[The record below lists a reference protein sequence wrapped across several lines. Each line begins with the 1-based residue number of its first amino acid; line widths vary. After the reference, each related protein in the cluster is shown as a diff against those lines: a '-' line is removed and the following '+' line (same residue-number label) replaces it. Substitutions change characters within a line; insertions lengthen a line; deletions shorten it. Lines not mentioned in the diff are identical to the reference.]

1 MSVLIFNML
10 LLAILFGI
18 NPTIANALNMI
29 DIEPGSNT
37 SFGGLST
44 ESTDI
49 AEANKTNLIRNDT
62 NDNGT
67 DFGGLS
73 PRSVNI
79 IK

>member
-1 MSVLIFNML
+1 
-10 LLAILFGI
+10 
-18 NPTIANALNMI
+18 MI

-79 IK
+79 TK

>member
-1 MSVLIFNML
+1 MLIFNML
-10 LLAILFGI
+10 LSVILFGI
-18 NPTIANALNMI
+18 NPTIANALNMT
-29 DIEPGSNT
+29 DIEPGSKT

-49 AEANKTNLIRNDT
+49 AEANKTDLIRNDT

-79 IK
+79 TK

>member
-1 MSVLIFNML
+1 LSRAVIQNNLIRNGTSVNL
-10 LLAILFGI
+10 
-18 NPTIANALNMI
+18 
-29 DIEPGSNT
+29 
-37 SFGGLST
+37 SFRGLSA

-79 IK
+79 TK